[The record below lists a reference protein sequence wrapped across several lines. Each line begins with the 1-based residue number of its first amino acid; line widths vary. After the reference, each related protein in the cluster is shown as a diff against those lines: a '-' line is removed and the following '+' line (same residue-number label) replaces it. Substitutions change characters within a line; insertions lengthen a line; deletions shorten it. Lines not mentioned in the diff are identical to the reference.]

1 MLAFITS
8 EPSAIESALN
18 SAFTDIA
25 GDLTSVATSVAP
37 IALGVIGLSVVVIFG
52 IKMFKRITNKA

>member
-1 MLAFITS
+1 MLMTS
-8 EPSAIESALN
+8 QPSAIESALTT
-18 SAFTDIA
+18 AFTTIT

-37 IALGVIGLSVVVIFG
+37 IALGIIGISLVVIFG

>member
-1 MLAFITS
+1 MLMTSS
-8 EPSAIESALN
+8 EPSAIQTALTT
-18 SAFTDIA
+18 AFTSIT

-37 IALGVIGLSVVVIFG
+37 IALGVIGLSLVVIFG

>member
-1 MLAFITS
+1 MLMTS
-8 EPSAIESALN
+8 QPSAIESALT
-18 SAFTDIA
+18 SAFTTIT

-37 IALGVIGLSVVVIFG
+37 IALGIIGISLVVVFG